1 MVVVP
6 VSLSEQVIEALAINE
21 LGFEDAV
28 NAAIAKHYVQV
39 TAPRTHSCLAAP
51 SACACAVCCVSDCV
65 CVVLVV
71 RSRTSTIWARSTP
84 PSSSQPRTTRTSS
97 GNNNSHTHTTT
108 TKKTHATQTCNQHAR
123 HNMCNTRMQHKTLAP
138 LLCIARRLD
147 VQVASRSARQQVTNP
162 CTACDRDPCT
172 APPPPALRP
181 CTASTCTG
189 FWGWEAQRAAQG
201 RRHKGGGTRA
211 AGFRVHL

>member
-108 TKKTHATQTCNQHAR
+108 TTKNTCHTDVQPTRTPQHVQHTHATQNVGA
-123 HNMCNTRMQHKTLAP
+123 
-138 LLCIARRLD
+138 
-147 VQVASRSARQQVTNP
+147 
-162 CTACDRDPCT
+162 
-172 APPPPALRP
+172 PALHR
-181 CTASTCTG
+181 
-189 FWGWEAQRAAQG
+189 Q
-201 RRHKGGGTRA
+201 A
-211 AGFRVHL
+211 AGRASCQPVSTAAGHKPLHRL

>member
-108 TKKTHATQTCNQHAR
+108 TKKHMPHRRATNTHATTCATHA
-123 HNMCNTRMQHKTLAP
+123 CNTKRWRPCSASPGGWTCKLPAGQHGSRSQTLAP
-138 LLCIARRLD
+138 P
-147 VQVASRSARQQVTNP
+147 VTA
-162 CTACDRDPCT
+162 TL
-172 APPPPALRP
+172 APPRRRRHCDPALQ
-181 CTASTCTG
+181 AH
-189 FWGWEAQRAAQG
+189 AQDSGDG
-201 RRHKGGGTRA
+201 RHKGRHKGGGTRA